1 MHHRDFENRLHYRV
15 YTTALIKFRT
25 WLTCSLQ
32 NIFFNTY
39 DVTWATEPAWAWT
52 AVEAHLAIIC
62 ASAPA
67 LKVFFK
73 QYLSVSSI
81 TGSWKGSIRHRSYQL
96 KSYKEKTDQYGTSS
110 TASKILKTSDN
121 TTTKT
126 DVERG
131 HIAVMHEVNID
142 SESVHTDNLDD
153 STNFNDSLS
162 DSKSLRSS
170 PQQLRRKEDLAPS
183 RQTSSGRLGTWR
195 R

>member
-1 MHHRDFENRLHYRV
+1 VHHRNFENHLYYRV
-15 YTTALIKFRT
+15 YTPALIKFRT
-25 WLTCSLQ
+25 WLTWSLQ

-39 DVTWATEPAWAWT
+39 DVTWATQPAWAWT

-81 TGSWKGSIRHRSYQL
+81 TGSWKESIRHRSYQL
-96 KSYKEKTDQYGTSS
+96 KSYKEKPNPYGTSS
-110 TASKILKTSDN
+110 TASKILKTTDRA
-121 TTTKT
+121 TATT

-142 SESVHTDNLDD
+142 SGSVHMDNLDD
-153 STNFNDSLS
+153 STNFDDSLR

-170 PQQLRRKEDLAPS
+170 SQQQRRKEDLAPS
-183 RQTSSGRLGTWR
+183 RQSNSGRLGTWR